1 MKENS
6 IGSANTGSFQKPI
19 VDPPPRTRRRIVP
32 VKVSAEPAAMDRRR
46 RRSSFK
52 KADVTRAISAVT
64 KGGLIPGSVEIAPDG
79 NIRIYAV
86 GEEPVDTLFDK
97 WSDRL

>member
-1 MKENS
+1 MKES
-6 IGSANTGSFQKPI
+6 GIGSSNVGSVRKPI

-32 VKVSAEPAAMDRRR
+32 VKVGAEPAVEDRRR

-64 KGGLIPGSVEIAPDG
+64 KGGLIPGSV
-79 NIRIYAV
+79 
-86 GEEPVDTLFDK
+86 
-97 WSDRL
+97 DRS